1 VARMDIDSLEAG
13 QLLTDAVLLVAAA
26 SLQVDRRGQ
35 SYYTLTLNAEGGR
48 QIEAKVWADNIAEAI
63 EPGVG
68 LELLARV
75 DEYRGKKQLNVQ
87 RYKVIVPDQYDFSS
101 FVRRAEIDIEAA
113 FETLFDWDRDEFV
126 NPRLRALMGQFHS
139 NAPFAAQF
147 KQSPAASFH
156 HHNYTGGLLEHTL
169 DVWNLADR
177 ISGLYPRRLD
187 RDLLLCGAAL
197 HDVGKVNAYRLTT
210 GVSQRTDV
218 GELLDHIF
226 ISASMVSNMW
236 DAAVKGA
243 VPAAEAAQAA
253 QDKALL
259 LHIILSHHGT
269 LEWGSPVLPR
279 TAEALLIHHC
289 DVISAGLHTCFNAI
303 AQTPQGESW
312 SNPVYIM
319 DAQRRLFV
327 RHEEEE

>member
-1 VARMDIDSLEAG
+1 MDIDSLEPG
-13 QLLTDAVLLVAAA
+13 QLVTDAVLLVAAA

-35 SYYTLTLNAEGGR
+35 NYYTLMLNAEGGR

-63 EPGVG
+63 EPGAG
-68 LELLARV
+68 IELLARV
-75 DEYRGKKQLNVQ
+75 DEYRGKKQLNIQ
-87 RYKVIVPDQYDFSS
+87 RYKLLEPEQYDLSA
-101 FVRRAEIDIEAA
+101 FVRRAEIDADAA

-126 NPRLRALMGQFHS
+126 NPRLRALMAEFRS
-139 NAPFAAQF
+139 NASFAAQF

-177 ISGLYPRRLD
+177 VCGLYSGRLD

-197 HDVGKVNAYRLTT
+197 HDVGKVNTYRLTT
-210 GVSQRTDV
+210 GISERTDV

-289 DVISAGLHTCFNAI
+289 DMISAGLHTCFNAI
-303 AQTPQGESW
+303 EQTPQGQSW
-312 SNPVYIM
+312 SAPVYIM
-319 DAQRRLFV
+319 DAQRRLYV
-327 RHEEEE
+327 RHEGDQ